1 MIISDFRDF
10 IEEHDLNCLEV
21 QWTDNRKCEFFF
33 VTNKENTI
41 FHVVYDDNENGALS
55 FSRADIQ
62 HGKIDY
68 FMDAATMESMLLY
81 QQIKGI
87 QHYRGNNIVP
97 LPEREV

>member
-1 MIISDFRDF
+1 MNICDFRDF

-21 QWTDNRKCEFFF
+21 QWADNRKCEFLF
-33 VTNKENTI
+33 VTNKANTM
-41 FHVVYDDNENGALS
+41 FRVVYDDNKNGTIS

-62 HGKIDY
+62 HGTIGY

-87 QHYRGNNIVP
+87 HHYRGNNIVP
-97 LPEREV
+97 IPESEV